1 MKNKFKIILY
11 FTLCFNIVFFTYVKS
26 NEQFNFDVTEI
37 EITNE
42 GNYYKGL
49 KRGIASTNDGNTIIK
64 ADTFDYN
71 KITNILKA
79 SGNVIVDDLKKGII
93 ITSKN
98 ITYFKNNE
106 KIFTEGNS
114 KATYDGTKIIAN
126 KFDYDIKKNVL
137 IANENVKV
145 DDTIKNNIVNAE
157 KITYLKNEE
166 KILTTGTTEGI
177 LNLKYKFNSQNIII
191 YRNKN
196 LVKSSYFTSITDNNS
211 TKYNLDNFV
220 YNTEDEVLKAKG
232 VEIITNYLKLKSDKF
247 NFSSGFFNLKTYEFL
262 GEETAVT
269 VHKDIFD
276 VLENDPRIVGTS
288 SSGNKDEIVVNKG
301 IFTSCKKNENC
312 PAWSIKAKRIKHDKK
327 SKQLIYDQAFLN
339 LYDIPVLYFPKFFH
353 PDPTVKRQSGFLQPQ
368 INQSDLLGSSLHT
381 PYFYAISDNRDLTI
395 KPVLFDSN
403 ILMLQNE
410 YRQVNKNST
419 FVADFNLIN
428 GYKPKGATKKKS
440 VSHLFAKYNLSLGLD
455 NFNKSNIDI
464 TLEKVTNDGYLSVFD
479 NNLIDMALKPI
490 NNSELKSS
498 IKLTLDN
505 DQYNFNSGL
514 EVYET
519 LSGTNSDRYQYVFP
533 YYNFSRNLFSNSIGT
548 LGFQSTGSNNLN
560 NTNNLKTEVLNDLNF
575 NSIDYFS
582 EIGFKNNFGI
592 YLKNLNSVAKN
603 DNLYKSSP
611 QSEIMN
617 LFEINSSLP
626 MIKNDMENQTFSS
639 ITPKFSLR
647 FSPNDMKDFNNV
659 ERIIDA
665 NNIFNINRLGLSNS
679 FETGKSL
686 SLGMNYKKEYLDN
699 INKHFE
705 LDLASVFRDKEEN
718 KIPNETTLN
727 KKTSNI
733 FGGIKQSFSENF
745 EISYDFSLD
754 NNLKNLER
762 NKINT
767 KLSVNNFVTE
777 FNFIETNGD
786 LGESNS
792 FESSISYQFDKFNY
806 LSFNTRRNREINF
819 TEYYDLLYEYKN
831 DCLTAGIKYKK
842 TYYTDNDLQPKEDL
856 LLTFTF
862 YPLTTYEQKIDQQLY
877 RD

>member
-49 KRGIASTNDGNTIIK
+49 KRGIASTNDGNIIIK

-145 DDTIKNNIVNAE
+145 DDTIKNNIVYAE

-647 FSPNDMKDFNNV
+647 LSPNDMKDFNNV

-718 KIPNETTLN
+718 KIPNKSTLN

>member
-49 KRGIASTNDGNTIIK
+49 KRGIASTNDGNIIIK

-145 DDTIKNNIVNAE
+145 DDTIKNNIVYAE

-276 VLENDPRIVGTS
+276 VSENDPRIVGTS

-312 PAWSIKAKRIKHDKK
+312 PAWSIKAKKIKHDKK

-647 FSPNDMKDFNNV
+647 LSPNDMKDFNNV

-718 KIPNETTLN
+718 KIPNKSTLN

>member
-114 KATYDGTKIIAN
+114 KATYDGTKSIAN

-145 DDTIKNNIVNAE
+145 DDTIKNNIVYAE

-718 KIPNETTLN
+718 KIPNKSTLN

>member
-145 DDTIKNNIVNAE
+145 DDTIKNNIVYAE

-440 VSHLFAKYNLSLGLD
+440 VGHLFAKYNLSLGLD

-490 NNSELKSS
+490 NNSELKSA

-718 KIPNETTLN
+718 KIPNKSTLN

>member
-145 DDTIKNNIVNAE
+145 DDTIKNNIVYAE

-647 FSPNDMKDFNNV
+647 LSPNDMKDFNNV

-718 KIPNETTLN
+718 KIPNKSTLN

>member
-145 DDTIKNNIVNAE
+145 DDTIKNNIVYAE

-718 KIPNETTLN
+718 KIPNKSTLN

>member
-79 SGNVIVDDLKKGII
+79 SGNVIVDDSKKGII

-145 DDTIKNNIVNAE
+145 DDTIKNNIVYAE

-718 KIPNETTLN
+718 KIPNKSTLN

>member
-145 DDTIKNNIVNAE
+145 DDTIKNNIVYAE

-191 YRNKN
+191 YNNKN

-647 FSPNDMKDFNNV
+647 LSPNDMKDFNNV

-718 KIPNETTLN
+718 KIPNKSTLN

-819 TEYYDLLYEYKN
+819 TEYYDLLYEYKI